1 MERTVLGWLFCGLW
15 TIASWFPTASLGQD
29 KQADN
34 PPGVKPPQSSG
45 KTAGPKTQKA
55 TGPQAPPAASGK
67 APKIEPPNAS
77 NTLPVEDPFGKPI
90 PEAPN
95 PAPATTLGLLPVL
108 PQAPAVAGQPV
119 PIQRP
124 AQAIIPAMPIRAVQG
139 QALPMMQIGQ
149 AMPFREG
156 RPFSLEDLALA
167 KIDVGPKG
175 PQLVALLEAFR
186 NEEREI
192 EMTVHVAEVRTRKAK
207 LIDDET
213 GEETEVDQ
221 QYTVMVPQT
230 MKRTVNQMVS
240 AGRKP
245 VVFPLEKVSFF
256 NIAGKPVEHAEATQ
270 KLEKMGPVFV
280 LRRQVEI
287 KEVDEL
293 MQRALKEECLIA
305 VIPADGQ

>member
-1 MERTVLGWLFCGLW
+1 MKRAMLGWFFGGLLMM
-15 TIASWFPTASLGQD
+15 AAWFPLASLGQE
-29 KQADN
+29 KKPDN
-34 PPGVKPPQSSG
+34 PQGLKPSQTSEKS
-45 KTAGPKTQKA
+45 TGPKTQKA

-95 PAPATTLGLLPVL
+95 PAPDTTLGLLPVL
-108 PQAPAVAGQPV
+108 PQAPAIAGQPV

-124 AQAIIPAMPIRAVQG
+124 AQVIIPAMPMRAVQG
-139 QALPMMQIGQ
+139 QALPMIQIGQ

-175 PQLVALLEAFR
+175 PQFVALLEAFR
-186 NEEREI
+186 NEEREVD
-192 EMTVHVAEVRTRKAK
+192 MTIHVAEVRTRKAK

-230 MKRTVNQMVS
+230 MKRTVNQVVS

-256 NIAGKPVEHAEATQ
+256 NIAGKPVKHSEATKQ
-270 KLEKMGPVFV
+270 LEKMGPVFV

-287 KEVDEL
+287 QAVDEL
-293 MQRALKEECLIA
+293 IQRALKEECLIA
-305 VIPADGQ
+305 VIPGDGQ